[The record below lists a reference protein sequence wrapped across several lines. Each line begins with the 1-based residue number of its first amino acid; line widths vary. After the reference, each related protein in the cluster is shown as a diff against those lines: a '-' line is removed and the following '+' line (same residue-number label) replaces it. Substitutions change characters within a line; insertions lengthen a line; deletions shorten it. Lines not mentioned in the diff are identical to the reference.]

1 MVNGS
6 STATPLP
13 AAHAPQLSKCISGD
27 STAGNLASSPSA
39 ILPGHGVNY
48 SFRGGSSHIQQTF
61 SLSRSGSKV
70 IPKSVGVISNLIFC
84 YFPHICYSFIS
95 HFIHLFQTDFVF
107 FL

>member
-39 ILPGHGVNY
+39 ILPGHGVNH
-48 SFRGGSSHIQQTF
+48 SFRGGSSHIQQTISF
-61 SLSRSGSKV
+61 SRSGSKV
-70 IPKSVGVISNLIFC
+70 IPKSVGVISNFYFC
-84 YFPHICYSFIS
+84 YFTSLLFVCS
-95 HFIHLFQTDFVF
+95 HLATNFKHF
-107 FL
+107 F